1 MKKLQFF
8 FLFLLTFLFLQKTN
22 AQWSVTPSLGMN
34 NANVVYGKITLDKSL
49 YQIFPRNQ
57 VNYLMGGVTAKYN
70 FTKKYA
76 AELGVQ
82 FSQKGF
88 QSTGPIDGKNNK
100 LKIQY
105 YELMPAFEYS
115 PFSFLSF
122 YTGLNIG
129 IRSKELFSNDFEK
142 YKPLLINAFGVNYT
156 NPVDFG
162 GLIGARLKYKKI
174 QLGIHVSRSLLPISK
189 YMQTNDNGEYIGDI
203 KEFHRVF
210 QLSLGYIID
219 FKDK

>member
-8 FLFLLTFLFLQKTN
+8 FLFLLSFLFLQKIN
-22 AQWSVTPSLGMN
+22 GQWSVTPSLGVN
-34 NANVVYGKITLDKSL
+34 NAKIINNDKSPKHPL
-49 YQIFPRNQ
+49 DLDANSA
-57 VNYLMGGVTAKYN
+57 NYIMGGVTAKYN

-82 FSQKGF
+82 FSQKGQQVGNDDF
-88 QSTGPIDGKNNK
+88 GFRYKV
-100 LKIQY
+100 QY
-105 YELMPAFEYS
+105 YELMPVFEYS

-122 YTGLNIG
+122 YSGLNIG
-129 IRSKELFSNDFEK
+129 VKGDEFFSSDNK
-142 YKPLLINAFGVNYT
+142 NWQQLPKTGSWLHPI
-156 NPVDFG
+156 DFG
-162 GLIGARLKYKKI
+162 GLIGARLKYRKI
-174 QLGIHVSRSLLPISK
+174 QLGIHANRSIIPISK

-219 FKDK
+219 FKDN

>member
-1 MKKLQFF
+1 MKKSQFF
-8 FLFLLTFLFLQKTN
+8 FLLLLTFLFLEKIN
-22 AQWSVTPSLGMN
+22 GQWSVTPSIGVN
-34 NANVVYGKITLDKSL
+34 NAKIINNDKSPKHPL
-49 YQIFPRNQ
+49 DLDAHSA
-57 VNYLMGGVTAKYN
+57 NYIMGGVTAKYN

-76 AELGVQ
+76 AEFGVQ
-82 FSQKGF
+82 FSQKGY

-174 QLGIHVSRSLLPISK
+174 QLGIHVSRSLL
-189 YMQTNDNGEYIGDI
+189 
-203 KEFHRVF
+203 
-210 QLSLGYIID
+210 
-219 FKDK
+219 